1 MLSLREL
8 QRAVRRSLVER
19 DDGAA
24 AMHIISNGLAPEQR
38 LAVYR
43 NTSDGNL
50 VNALRLSFPAVH
62 RLVLADFFEGAVRIF
77 VHQRPPHSAWLDEY
91 GAEFPH
97 FLADF
102 PQAASVPYLPE
113 VAHLEWAVTRALHA
127 ADVDPLDAQH
137 LAALDLSD
145 HERVRFVA
153 NPSLSLL
160 RVNYP
165 ADTIW
170 RAVLSHDDA
179 VLAAIDL
186 AAGPCWLLIERGATG
201 VAVTRIDE
209 WAWRFMDALIAGL
222 PLGAA
227 LEIGRELEAAWPL
240 AEHLAAGRFVGFSLA
255 DSVSHPTGM
264 HNASNT

>member
-8 QRAVRRSLVER
+8 QRAVRRSLIEQ

-24 AMHIISNGLAPEQR
+24 AMHIVTSELAPEQR
-38 LAVYR
+38 LAIYR

-62 RLVLADFFEGAVRIF
+62 RLVGADFFEGAVGIF
-77 VHQRPPHSAWLDEY
+77 AHQQPPRSAWLDEY
-91 GAEFPH
+91 GAEFPR

-102 PQAASVPYLPE
+102 PQAASVPYLPD
-113 VAHLEWAVTRALHA
+113 VAQLEWGVTRALHA
-127 ADVDPLDAQH
+127 SDVDPLDAQR

-201 VAVTRIDE
+201 VSITRIDE
-209 WAWRFMDALIAGL
+209 QAWRFMDALIAGL

-227 LEIGRELEAAWPL
+227 LEVGRELEAAWLL
-240 AEHLAAGRFVGFSLA
+240 AEHIAAGRFVGFNLA
-255 DSVSHPTGM
+255 ESVAHPTGPE
-264 HNASNT
+264 NAP